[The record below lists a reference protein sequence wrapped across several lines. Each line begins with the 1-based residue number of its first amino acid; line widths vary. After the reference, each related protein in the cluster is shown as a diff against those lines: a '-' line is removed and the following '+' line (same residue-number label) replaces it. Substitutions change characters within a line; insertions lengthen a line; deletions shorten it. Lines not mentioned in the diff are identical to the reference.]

1 MAKSKKVA
9 KQVEVDTDTKITEI
23 NITSDETVIRNA
35 TEQPETPQTAPQ
47 QETKPLFTSEN
58 EQKYRNLLLERPNVP
73 VITNIQEAVT
83 FVGRYEQ
90 WNRKVQLQFK

>member
-9 KQVEVDTDTKITEI
+9 KQVEVDTDPQITKINTI
-23 NITSDETVIRNA
+23 DDLGMPNA
-35 TEQPETPQTAPQ
+35 TEQPQTPQTQPQ
-47 QETKPLFTSEN
+47 KETKPLFTSDN
-58 EQKYRNLLLERPNVP
+58 EQEYRNLLLERPGVP
-73 VITNIQEAVT
+73 VITNIQEAVK

>member
-9 KQVEVDTDTKITEI
+9 KQVEVDTDKTIENLAVEQVIEITDAE
-23 NITSDETVIRNA
+23 NK
-35 TEQPETPQTAPQ
+35 PETPQTQPQ
-47 QETKPLFTSEN
+47 KETKPLFTSDN
-58 EQKYRNLLLERPNVP
+58 EQEYRNLLLERPGVP
-73 VITNIQEAVT
+73 VITNIQEAVK